1 MWRTPGNS
9 QIGDKMTFPAVLS
22 IRARL
27 TDEEAALRQALLQRL
42 ASFSLPTLPAG
53 EPPPVTW
60 AEAGAALGWPP
71 EHAAAVGAALVAKK
85 LAGQDAAGHVRYTY
99 PVSASPTAHRVT
111 LADGRTLY
119 AMCAIDS
126 LGSAWT
132 FGQPVQVEARC
143 HVCGEP
149 VHVRVHGPA
158 QVESQPP
165 GAYATHVD
173 LNKYDD
179 WAANT

>member
-1 MWRTPGNS
+1 MA
-9 QIGDKMTFPAVLS
+9 FPEVIS
-22 IRARL
+22 IRSRL

-42 ASFSLPTLPAG
+42 ASCSMPALAAG
-53 EPPPVTW
+53 EPPPPVTW

-71 EHAAAVGAALVAKK
+71 ARAAAVGAALVTKK
-85 LAGQDAAGHVRYTY
+85 LAGQDAAGHVRYAY
-99 PVSASPTAHRVT
+99 PVSASPTAHCVT

-126 LGSAWT
+126 LGCYFT

-149 VHVRVHGPA
+149 VHVCVHGPAQWGAQTAA